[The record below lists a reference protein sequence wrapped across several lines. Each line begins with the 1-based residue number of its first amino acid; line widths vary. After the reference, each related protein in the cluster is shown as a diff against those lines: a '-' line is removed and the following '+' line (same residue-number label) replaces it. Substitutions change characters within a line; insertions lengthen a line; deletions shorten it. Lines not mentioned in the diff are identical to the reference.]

1 MSLRTFLL
9 LTFALVAGML
19 AASCSSTPT
28 VATSTAS
35 PSTPAPSTPAASVGC
50 SVVSAAPTPSSSSLL
65 PPITSADYT
74 RGPDAAA
81 VTLLYYCDFQSAQCE
96 IFNRVLDQLVKDHS
110 NDLKVVLRPF
120 PIPASIVATLVP
132 PSVVPSLDKSD
143 LSVGAALAAGNQGK
157 FWEMRDVLHAQYNA
171 WANLTPQAFQQWVSG
186 QAAGLGL
193 DRAKFEQDL
202 TSPATQSE
210 EKSLYDTAVGL
221 GISSIPT
228 VFINGGLQQRA
239 ALSYDG
245 LESTISLIA
254 LGSRQ
259 FKSCPPFAIDP
270 TKEYTATLH
279 TVKGDIV
286 LRLFADKAPL
296 AVNSFVFLA
305 RQGWF
310 DGVTFHRVIPG
321 FVAQAGDPSGT
332 GSGGP
337 GYFFDNEVSPDLLFD
352 KPGMVGMANSGP
364 NTNGSQFFITYAAE
378 PQLDGSYT
386 VFGQVIQGMQV
397 VESLTP
403 RDPQQT
409 SGLPPGDRIL
419 SVTIQEQ

>member
-9 LTFALVAGML
+9 LTTALVGAMVE
-19 AASCSSTPT
+19 ASCAPPQSTTPP
-28 VATSTAS
+28 ATSPATPLPATPNAS
-35 PSTPAPSTPAASVGC
+35 IGC
-50 SVVSAAPTPSSSSLL
+50 SAVSAAPTPSGSSLL
-65 PPITSADYT
+65 PPITPADYT
-74 RGPDAAA
+74 RGPDNAA
-81 VTLLYYCDFQSAQCE
+81 VTLLFYCDFQSAQCE
-96 IFNRVLDQLVKDHS
+96 LFNRVLDQLVKDHP
-110 NDLKVVLRPF
+110 NDLKVVMRPF
-120 PIPASIVATLVP
+120 PIPASEAP
-132 PSVVPSLDKSD
+132 ALDKSEISAD
-143 LSVGAALAAGNQGK
+143 AALAAGNQGK
-157 FWEMRDVLHAQYNA
+157 FWAMRDLLHVQYNQ
-171 WANLTPQAFQQWVSG
+171 WANLAPQAFQNWIAG
-186 QAAGLGL
+186 QASGIGL
-193 DRAKFEQDL
+193 DSAKFKQDL
-202 TSPATQSE
+202 SSAATQAQA
-210 EKSLYDTAVGL
+210 KSLHDAAVGL
-221 GISSIPT
+221 GLSAIPT

-270 TKEYTATLH
+270 TRQYTATLH
-279 TVKGDIV
+279 TQKGDIV
-286 LRLFADKAPL
+286 IRLFADKAPL

-337 GYFFDNEVSPDLLFD
+337 GYFFNNEVSPELLFD

-364 NTNGSQFFITYAAE
+364 DTNGSQFFITYASE

-386 VFGQVIQGMQV
+386 VFGQVIAGMQV
-397 VESLTP
+397 AESLTA
-403 RDPQQT
+403 RDLQQT
-409 SGLPPGDRIL
+409 PGLPPGDKIL
-419 SVTIQEQ
+419 NVTIQEQ